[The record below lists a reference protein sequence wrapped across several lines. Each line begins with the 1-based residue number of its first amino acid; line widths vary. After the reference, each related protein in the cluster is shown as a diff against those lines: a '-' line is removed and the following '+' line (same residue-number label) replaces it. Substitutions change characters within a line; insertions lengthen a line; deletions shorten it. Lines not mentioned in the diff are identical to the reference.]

1 MFTAVAGGILMVLIC
16 TLSIFLYIPV
26 LYVFYRRPEFN
37 SLVAYQLM
45 FWTGIMD
52 VGQLIVFDV
61 SGVVATFQ
69 WNRFPSYVNKFL
81 GSTLYAL
88 WFSMLFLSIF
98 TTLNRFVSVVF
109 RSHYNTLF
117 DKNHVKIIYLLAFL
131 IFLLPWL
138 TKLTPYSSYCFSE
151 WNLEWHYMPED
162 NRVLTRLSHYFG
174 TYGILVFLVP
184 SAITYT
190 IIFIY
195 IFSQKERSMKRTE
208 VIFTIQQLL
217 VSLLYLFGFI
227 YWSTIDV
234 WSTGTLI
241 MNFFS
246 NLTWI
251 IMIAL
256 NPFIYLIVNRRLRR
270 SVLILLRCNS
280 CAGRPTAAVIP
291 MNAKTVMIA
300 SNELRKGIL
309 AQDTKKIYNKVL
321 Y

>member
-69 WNRFPSYVNKFL
+69 WNRFPSYVNK
-81 GSTLYAL
+81 
-88 WFSMLFLSIF
+88 
-98 TTLNRFVSVVF
+98 V

-256 NPFIYLIVNRRLRR
+256 NPFIYLIVNR
-270 SVLILLRCNS
+270 
-280 CAGRPTAAVIP
+280 
-291 MNAKTVMIA
+291 
-300 SNELRKGIL
+300 
-309 AQDTKKIYNKVL
+309 
-321 Y
+321 